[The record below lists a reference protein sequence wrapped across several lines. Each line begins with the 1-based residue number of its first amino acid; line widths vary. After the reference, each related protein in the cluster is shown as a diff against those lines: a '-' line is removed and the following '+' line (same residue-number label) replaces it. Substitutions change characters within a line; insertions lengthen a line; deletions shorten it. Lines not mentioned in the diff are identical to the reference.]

1 MSEYRIHTNY
11 ANALYLT
18 AKEAQVQDAVEKDMR
33 LIRKVCEE
41 NRKLNVVLGN
51 PTIKEGSKIDILRD
65 IFEPHV
71 HPLTMLFLTYLI
83 KKRRSVQL
91 RGIAEAYI
99 QQYRKSHNIVFAE
112 VVTAV
117 EVNPELIEELRQ
129 KVAHYTGKEVE
140 LLSRVSNRMLGG
152 YRMTFDNNMYDARIR
167 TKIAKLR
174 AEFSRNDY
182 EKKL

>member
-11 ANALYLT
+11 ANALYIT
-18 AKEAQVQDAVEKDMR
+18 AEESNVQDAVEQDMR
-33 LIRKVCEE
+33 LIRSVCEE
-41 NRKLNVVLGN
+41 NRELNVVLGN
-51 PTIKEGSKIDILRD
+51 PTIKEGVKISILRD

-71 HPLTMLFLTYLI
+71 HNLTMLFLNFVA
-83 KKRRSVQL
+83 KKHRSVKL
-91 RGIAEAYI
+91 KGIAEAYI
-99 QQYRKSHNIVFAE
+99 NQYRKNHNIVFAE

-129 KVAHYTGKEVE
+129 KVAEYTNKDVE